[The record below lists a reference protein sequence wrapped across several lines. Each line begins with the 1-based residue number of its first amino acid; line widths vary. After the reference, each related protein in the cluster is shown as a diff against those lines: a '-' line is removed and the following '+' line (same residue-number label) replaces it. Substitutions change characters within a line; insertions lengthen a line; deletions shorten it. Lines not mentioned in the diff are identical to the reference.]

1 MSIPIGSF
9 LRSVMLAPPQSLIEK
24 GSMKPLICK
33 INDIMK
39 PFFRKAIVY
48 STVTL
53 LARFRGLSTSM
64 WIFTINNKRSVLLV
78 FLNHTLVFFG
88 TLIIVDT
95 HKQNVTRIIQDWLRI
110 LLIFY
115 LLQSGCRILIPL
127 QFNNHCRIRCAIF
140 WLRYEYKNQQIL
152 DLLAIPE
159 SA

>member
-1 MSIPIGSF
+1 MAFIKCQYTNDYLLTSDRSSFSKMSIPIGSF

-64 WIFTINNKRSVLLV
+64 
-78 FLNHTLVFFG
+78 
-88 TLIIVDT
+88 
-95 HKQNVTRIIQDWLRI
+95 
-110 LLIFY
+110 
-115 LLQSGCRILIPL
+115 
-127 QFNNHCRIRCAIF
+127 
-140 WLRYEYKNQQIL
+140 
-152 DLLAIPE
+152 
-159 SA
+159 